1 MIALIG
7 TYVYK
12 VFGAGPDISTIS
24 QDNNTVRITWQTDN
38 SAVGYYIYRT
48 SPDKIERFSVDK
60 SLTEFTDTNVN
71 ANTLYQYE
79 VATRSGSP
87 EVINLGAAKSIY
99 VTDKIAPSLPV
110 YTTITHVTSSGAIKL
125 NWTASPDTDISYYE
139 IYKGSTRIGV
149 TSNTSFKD
157 LQVAAGS
164 SNTYKVRAVDKAGN
178 VSAYYSSVTVSGAT
192 VLANSTNET
201 IVRNDYGNMW
211 ERTGLSGTSYT
222 GTTFTFSGTSWMK
235 IQSTGSTTRNSC
247 FNLKSDHL
255 LENSEGNALS
265 VTFTIT
271 KWFNAYGGDVDSS
284 KVSNTTTIYYS
295 IDGVNWTTIPSSIP
309 KTTSN
314 TVYTFNF
321 NNTSTQKGNYSFRV
335 CNNMSNGDS
344 KSTEIETTISNL
356 YFNKAVT
363 VSSPTETIS
372 GITTNLISDNSK
384 LELQW
389 DAYNNTYLS
398 GFRIERVN
406 GSTTELIGTTET
418 NSFLDPSI
426 VPGTTYSYKITPI
439 NDRNQVGP
447 TALSNSVGVP
457 NITPISTPEKITEV
471 NVGVITPTS
480 VDLNWLPASGTNISK
495 YIVYMSQDG
504 SLYQQVGETTF
515 TNFRVN
521 GVISPSSTYFLRI
534 VTVNDSEYHSA
545 PTEIITVNTP
555 EPDSIPPTSPT
566 NLTVTAFTT
575 NTVSLSW
582 TGSTDNT
589 GLDRYEI
596 DVLANDILVKKVPFS
611 DVFTTGTIE
620 ELNPDV
626 IYEFKMVAID
636 TSGNKSGYSNTVSQK
651 TDVDNSPPEYKFF
664 KPAPDSVGVGTGT
677 EILVRFDEAI
687 MLSTISG
694 AITLK
699 DNTTNQ
705 LVSGTL
711 SLKNPNEILFKPDS
725 LLVIERTYTVSIAN
739 TIKNTSNVS
748 VSEPMSYTF
757 TTGATKFS
765 KPHGDFAE
773 ETEMCKNCH
782 STHKG
787 KKPELL
793 NEIEIYQLCLQCHDG
808 LGSTFNIKDEL
819 GGAYPSEKVSH
830 HPIYS
835 NTDESASKFRI
846 NCIDCHMPHDKG
858 KDLDK
863 GTPIPSSPGMLQSF
877 NRNSEKDESGN
888 GFCWNCHGNANT
900 GSYGYLQG
908 PSLSSIPAANQSN
921 YLTDYRGNHESNVP
935 ALNKGHNSSKMY
947 IVFGGSGIA
956 GDSQVKCISCHEKH
970 GSNIKPLLREK
981 IKNSI
986 TTEEVVI
993 TNNGKEFCYACHKTT
1008 LEFQYTDN
1016 TATSTL
1022 EYNGKDNNEKR
1033 GHSQFDCQVCHNPHG
1048 SQYPNGLRMK
1058 YIVTTGNISYS
1069 EANYALCFD
1078 CHDSSKLFSSGAN
1091 TADFG
1096 NLHNFKVKGIST
1108 PCKTCH
1114 RPHGAIES
1122 EQRDG
1127 VSVDH
1132 KIGFPTNIVGGSRQY
1147 SRSNRK
1153 CYLTCHGEEHRS
1165 DDPDYV
1171 STAGFRGG
1179 NSTNPWM
1186 LKSDWK
1192 TTSKLLNTRPAGVAP
1207 YVFGSYSIDYR
1218 NGLDSSNQKTHFR
1231 DGNLNGLDLIKGDGF
1246 IWK

>member
-1 MIALIG
+1 MTILIT

-12 VFGAGPDISTIS
+12 VFGAGPDISTIT
-24 QDNNTVRITWQTDN
+24 QLNNTVRITWQTDN
-38 SAVGYYIYRT
+38 AADGYYIYRT

-60 SLTEFTDTNVN
+60 TLTEFTDTNVN

-87 EVINLGAAKSIY
+87 EVINIGAARSIY

-110 YTTITHVTSSGAIKL
+110 NTAITYVTSSGAIKI
-125 NWTASPDTDISYYE
+125 NWTASPDTDIAYYE
-139 IYKGSTRIGV
+139 IYKGATRIGV

-157 LQVAAGS
+157 LQIAAET

-192 VLANSTNET
+192 VLTATGSQTF
-201 IVRNDYGNMW
+201 VRNDYSTQWEKTGN
-211 ERTGLSGTSYT
+211 TS
-222 GTTFTFSGTSWMK
+222 TTFTANGTSDMS
-235 IQSTGSTTRNSC
+235 ISSSGSNTSRQTC
-247 FNLKSDHL
+247 FNLKS
-255 LENSEGNALS
+255 GNGMEVNDS
-265 VTFTIT
+265 N
-271 KWFNAYGGDVDSS
+271 FNGGPIKVSLTLNKSFNNADSS
-284 KVSNTTTIYYS
+284 KIIHSNTASYTTDGTNWINVYTNTTKTVSNLNVNFELKNGTAYSKGMYYL
-295 IDGVNWTTIPSSIP
+295 
-309 KTTSN
+309 
-314 TVYTFNF
+314 
-321 NNTSTQKGNYSFRV
+321 RV
-335 CNNMSNGDS
+335 CNDMQNDDS
-344 KSTEIETTISNL
+344 DSSTIVTKISNL
-356 YFNKAVT
+356 SITKPINV
-363 VSSPTETIS
+363 PTLTEAPS
-372 GITTNLISDNSK
+372 GLILNLISNNTK
-384 LELQW
+384 VELQW
-389 DAYNNTYLS
+389 DAYNSTYLT
-398 GFRIERVN
+398 GFKIERVN
-406 GSTTELIGTTET
+406 GTLTELIGTSET
-418 NSFLDPSI
+418 NSFIDPSI
-426 VPGTTYSYKITPI
+426 VPGTTYSYKVTAID
-439 NDRNQVGP
+439 DRNQTSP
-447 TALSNSVGVP
+447 TVTSLPISVPG
-457 NITPISTPEKITEV
+457 ITPISTPEKVTEV
-471 NVGVITPTS
+471 NVGAITPTS
-480 VDLNWLPASGTNISK
+480 VDLNWLPAGGTNISK

-521 GVISPSSTYFLRI
+521 GVISPNSKYFFRI

-555 EPDSIPPTSPT
+555 EPDSIPPTSPA
-566 NLTVTAFTT
+566 NLTVTDFTT

-596 DVLANDILVKKVPFS
+596 DVLANNLLVKKVPFS

-620 ELNPDV
+620 ELNPDTN
-626 IYEFKMVAID
+626 YEFKMVAVD

-687 MLSTISG
+687 LLSTISG
-694 AITLK
+694 AVTLK

-725 LLVIERTYTVSIAN
+725 LLNIERTYTVSIAN
-739 TIKNTSNVS
+739 TIKNTSNVA
-748 VSEPMSYTF
+748 VSEAMSYTF

-846 NCIDCHMPHDKG
+846 TCIDCHMPHDKG

-908 PSLSSIPAANQSN
+908 PSLSSIPTSNQSN
-921 YLTDYRGNHESNVP
+921 YLTDYRGNHETNVP

-947 IVFGGSGIA
+947 SVFGGSGIA

-981 IKNSI
+981 IKNAI
-986 TTEEVVI
+986 TTEEVAI
-993 TNNGKEFCYACHKTT
+993 SNNGKEFCYACHKTT

-1016 TATSTL
+1016 SATSTL
-1022 EYNGKDNNEKR
+1022 EFNGKDVNEKR

-1078 CHDSSKLFSSGAN
+1078 CHDSNKLFSSGAN
-1091 TADFG
+1091 TSDFG
-1096 NLHNFKVKGIST
+1096 NLHNFKVKGRST

-1153 CYLTCHGEEHRS
+1153 CYLTCHGEEHKA

-1171 STAGFRGG
+1171 STAGYRGG
-1179 NSTNPWM
+1179 NATNPWM
-1186 LKSDWK
+1186 LKADWK
-1192 TTSKLLNTRPAGVAP
+1192 TSSKLLNTRPAGVAP
-1207 YVFGSYSIDYR
+1207 YVFSGGYSIDYR
-1218 NGLDSSNQKTHFR
+1218 NGLDASNQKTHFR